1 MLNGLISVVLGA
13 CVAGSEVDLQ
23 KIADKIER
31 PNSSQITSNGTSD
44 TSKNNKK
51 VITYDVAIKGN
62 TKGTLESF
70 KKVVADTF
78 KDERGWKRAGVEFK
92 YVENNGRLHMI
103 LAEPGIIGAL
113 GGCSSQLS
121 CTVKPAVYIN
131 DDRYMGA
138 SESYRALGISVEN
151 YRTMVIN
158 HEVGH
163 WLGHDHIVS
172 CETSTGLAPIML
184 QQSTGLRGCHPNY
197 WPLSSELW
205 VKF

>member
-13 CVAGSEVDLQ
+13 SVAGAEMDLQ
-23 KIADKIER
+23 KIADKVER
-31 PNSSQITSNGTSD
+31 PVSSQITSNESSD
-44 TSKNNKK
+44 ASRSNKK
-51 VITYDVAIKGN
+51 IVTYDVATRGK
-62 TKGTLESF
+62 TKGTLENF
-70 KKVVADTF
+70 KKVVAETF
-78 KDERGWKRAGVEFK
+78 KDERGWRRAGVEFK
-92 YVENNGRLHMI
+92 YVENNGDLHMI

-121 CTVKPAVYIN
+121 CTVKPSVYIN

-151 YRTMVIN
+151 YRIMVIN

-184 QQSTGLRGCHPNY
+184 QQSTGLRGCRPNY

-205 VKF
+205 VKL

>member
-163 WLGHDHIVS
+163 WLGHDHIVA

-184 QQSTGLRGCHPNY
+184 QQSTGLRGCRPNY

>member
-1 MLNGLISVVLGA
+1 MLNGLISLVLGA
-13 CVAGSEVDLQ
+13 SVAGAEMDLQ
-23 KIADKIER
+23 KVADKIEK
-31 PNSSQITSNGTSD
+31 PTSSQITTNKSSD
-44 TSKNNKK
+44 TSKDNKR
-51 VITYDVAIKGN
+51 VVTYDVVVKGKVN
-62 TKGTLESF
+62 GGLDNF
-70 KKVVADTF
+70 KKVVAETLN
-78 KDERGWKRAGVEFK
+78 DERGWKRAGVEFK
-92 YVENNGRLHMI
+92 YVETGGRLHMI
-103 LAEPGIIGAL
+103 LAEPSIIGAL

-121 CTVKPAVYIN
+121 CTVKPSVYIN
-131 DDRYMGA
+131 DDRYMNA
-138 SESYRALGISVEN
+138 SESYRALGISVDN

-184 QQSTGLRGCHPNY
+184 QQSTGLRGCRPNY